1 MKEPQNIAVL
11 STLKLKDLFIVVAAC
26 KRFSVN
32 TTAENCVYS
41 DSMQVTKVSGRRL
54 LVSLKVASS
63 RISISIRCSTDEGI
77 LYFLFY
83 TVFTY

>member
-41 DSMQVTKVSGRRL
+41 DSMQMAFSL
-54 LVSLKVASS
+54 LSSLRQFEKHWPCPEE
-63 RISISIRCSTDEGI
+63 RIADVECATFEG
-77 LYFLFY
+77 
-83 TVFTY
+83 